1 MNIYIYNIIN
11 IKYLYYNI
19 FIHIIYII
27 NINIY
32 KYNIIIIII
41 IIKIKIGTPI
51 SDYIGYRFRLRFNKI
66 CMDSLFPCIQ
76 IA

>member
-27 NINIY
+27 HINIY
-32 KYNIIIIII
+32 KYNNNIII
-41 IIKIKIGTPI
+41 IKIGTPI
-51 SDYIGYRFRLRFNKI
+51 SDYIGYLRFNKI

>member
-27 NINIY
+27 HINIY
-32 KYNIIIIII
+32 KYNNNIII
-41 IIKIKIGTPI
+41 IKIGTPI
-51 SDYIGYRFRLRFNKI
+51 SDYIGYRFNKI
-66 CMDSLFPCIQ
+66 CIDSLFPCIQ